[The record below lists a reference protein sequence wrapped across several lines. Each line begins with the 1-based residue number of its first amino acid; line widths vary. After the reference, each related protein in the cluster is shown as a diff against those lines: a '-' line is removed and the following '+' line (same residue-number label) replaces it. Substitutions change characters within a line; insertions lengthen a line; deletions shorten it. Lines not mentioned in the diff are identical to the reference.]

1 MKKSIQL
8 LVCSAFFLTTIAHAQ
23 WSNERIKGNG
33 KVVTNTRSTT
43 NYDEIKVMGS
53 FDVDLVSGKE
63 GAIVVKA
70 EENLHPYIKIE
81 VEGNVLKVYT
91 EKNKNISASTGKKI
105 QITIPFEKISNVSL
119 SGSGDVTS
127 KNTIKSD
134 VFSASLSGSGDLNLD
149 VDLDT
154 FNLVIS
160 GSGDAVVK
168 GNTGNFKSKLSG
180 SGDIDSSSL
189 KAKNVDF
196 TISGSGDSKI
206 FCSENLKARVSGSGD
221 IKYKGDPKTKDT
233 KVSGSG
239 SISKA

>member
-8 LVCSAFFLTTIAHAQ
+8 LVCSVFFLSTIANAQ
-23 WSNERIKGNG
+23 WSKTRVKGNG
-33 KVVTNTRSTT
+33 KIVTKNRSTT
-43 NYDEIKVMGS
+43 SYDEIKVSGF
-53 FDVDLVSGKE
+53 FDVDLVAGKE
-63 GAIVVKA
+63 GSITVKA
-70 EENLHPYIKIE
+70 EENLMPYIKVE

-91 EKNKNISASTGKKI
+91 EKNTNISASGGKTI
-105 QITIPFEKISNVSL
+105 QITIPFEKISSVTL
-119 SGSGDVTS
+119 SGSGDVRS

-134 VFSASLSGSGDLNLD
+134 TFSAALSGSGDLNLD
-149 VDLDT
+149 VDSTT
-154 FNLVIS
+154 FDLAVS
-160 GSGDAVVK
+160 GSGGIVLK
-168 GNTGNFKSKLSG
+168 GNTGNFTTKLSG
-180 SGDIDSSSL
+180 SGDIDAAGL

-221 IKYKGDPKTKDT
+221 IQYLGNPKTKDT

>member
-8 LVCSAFFLTTIAHAQ
+8 LVCSVFFITTIANAQ

-43 NYDEIKVMGS
+43 DYDEIKVMGS
-53 FDVDLVSGKE
+53 FDVDLVAGKE
-63 GAIVVKA
+63 GSITVKA

-91 EKNKNISASTGKKI
+91 EKNKNISASVGRKI

-127 KNTIKSD
+127 KNTIKAD
-134 VFSASLSGSGDLNLD
+134 VFTASLSGSGDLNLD
-149 VDLDT
+149 VDSST
-154 FNLVIS
+154 FNLTVS
-160 GSGDAVVK
+160 GSGDAVLK
-168 GNTGNFKSKLSG
+168 GNTNDFKSKLSG
-180 SGDIDSSSL
+180 SGDVDATSL

-206 FCSENLKARVSGSGD
+206 FCSENLKARISGSGD
-221 IKYKGDPKTKDT
+221 IKYTGNPKTKDT
-233 KVSGSG
+233 KVNGSG

>member
-33 KVVTNTRSTT
+33 KMETKTRSTAD
-43 NYDEIKVMGS
+43 YDAIKVMGS

-63 GAIVVKA
+63 GAIIVKA
-70 EENLHPYIKIE
+70 EENLQPYIKVE
-81 VEGNVLKVYT
+81 VEGNVLKIFT
-91 EKNKNISASTGKKI
+91 EKNKNISASMGKKI

-119 SGSGDVTS
+119 TGSGDVTA
-127 KNTIKSD
+127 KNAIKSD
-134 VFSASLSGSGDLNLD
+134 IFTATLSGSGNLNLD
-149 VDLDT
+149 VDSDT
-154 FNLVIS
+154 FNFTIS
-160 GSGDAVVK
+160 GSGDAILK
-168 GNTGNFKSKLSG
+168 GNTANFKSKISG
-180 SGDIDSSSL
+180 SGNVDATSL

-206 FCSENLKARVSGSGD
+206 FCSDSLKARVSGSGD
-221 IKYKGDPKTKDT
+221 IKYKGDPKTRDV
-233 KVSGSG
+233 KVTGSG

>member
-8 LVCSAFFLTTIAHAQ
+8 LVCSAFFLTTVAHAQ
-23 WSNERIKGNG
+23 WFNLRIKGNG
-33 KVVTNTRSTT
+33 KVVTNTRSTPD
-43 NYDEIKVMGS
+43 YDVIKVMGS

-63 GAIVVKA
+63 GEIIVKA
-70 EENLHPYIKIE
+70 EENLQPYIKVE
-81 VEGNVLKVYT
+81 VEGNVLKIYT
-91 EKNKNISASTGKKI
+91 EKNKNITASLGRKV
-105 QITIPFEKISNVSL
+105 QVTIPFEKISNVSL

-134 VFSASLSGSGDLNLD
+134 IFSAAISGSGNLNLD

-154 FNLVIS
+154 FNLAIS

-168 GNTGNFKSKLSG
+168 GSTENFKSKISG
-180 SGDIDSSSL
+180 SGDIDSTSL

-206 FCSENLKARVSGSGD
+206 FCSDNLKARVSGSGD
-221 IKYKGDPKTKDT
+221 IKYKGDPKTRDT